1 MVSHACLLSSLKNRN
16 MPFSEIDHRSI
27 AIIKGL
33 AMDGPHAAKSGHQGT
48 AMALAPLAHV
58 LWTRIMTYDSK
69 ESLWPDRDRFIL
81 SAGHASILLYSML
94 HLTGFKLSLDDLKQF
109 RQLGSLTPGHPE
121 RGRTD
126 GVEVTTGPLGQ
137 GFANGVGMAIAERNL
152 RARLGNDICDHNI
165 WVVCGDGDLSEG
177 VSHEAASLAGHLQL
191 SRLTVIYDDNRITID
206 GTTDLA
212 LSDDASLRFKSYGWN
227 VIELGDES
235 KNLDSLESALLE
247 AKNEGQKPTII
258 ILRTLIGEPSPHTNT
273 AAVHGYSLKDEE
285 IKETKKILGI
295 PENETFWIPDD
306 VLDYYR
312 KAGIRGE
319 ETRKKWEK
327 TLTSIGERNELWST
341 LSGSGLMEDWKE
353 SLPVWQQGDTVA
365 TRKASN
371 ECIQSLM
378 EFMPG
383 LIGGGADLTG
393 NTGTSISNYG
403 VQSAETPEGRQIFF
417 GVREHAMGAISNG
430 IALHGSLF
438 PVTGTFLVFSDY
450 MRGAVRLA
458 ALSNAKSV
466 FIWSHDSVAVGEDG
480 PTHQPIEHASS
491 LRSIPNLDVFR
502 PADANE
508 TSSAWEIAV
517 NHKGPS
523 AMLLSRQDVP
533 VITNSKNTDGVS
545 KGAYIIQETPL
556 ELSLTLIATGSEVS
570 IACQAA
576 DKIEKELDLGVRV
589 VSMPCMERFDR
600 QTTKYKKNIISP
612 TIPSISIEAGSTF
625 GWNKWADL
633 PIGIDTFGTSAPG
646 DIALAEFGITTE
658 TLIQAA
664 TKLLKNDE
672 K

>member
-1 MVSHACLLSSLKNRN
+1 

-27 AIIKGL
+27 AVIKGL

-58 LWTRIMTYDSK
+58 LWTKIMTYDSK
-69 ESLWPDRDRFIL
+69 ESLWPNRDRFIL

-94 HLTGFKLSLDDLKQF
+94 HLTGYDLSLDDLKDF

-121 RGRTD
+121 SSHTD

-152 RARLGNDICDHNI
+152 RARLGNEICDHNI
-165 WVVCGDGDLSEG
+165 WVVCSDGDLSEG
-177 VSHEAASLAGHLQL
+177 ISHEAASLAGHLHL
-191 SRLTVIYDDNRITID
+191 NRLTVIYDDNQITID
-206 GTTDLA
+206 GKTDLS
-212 LSDDASLRFKSYGWN
+212 LSDNAALRFESYGWN

-235 KNLDSLESALLE
+235 NNLDSLESALLK
-247 AKNEGQKPTII
+247 AKNETRKPSII
-258 ILRTLIGEPSPHTNT
+258 ILKTLIGEPSPHTNT

-295 PENETFWIPDD
+295 PENETFWVPED
-306 VLDYYR
+306 VSEYYR
-312 KAGIRGE
+312 EAGARGE
-319 ETRKKWEK
+319 ESRKKWQESSLLSADK
-327 TLTSIGERNELWST
+327 SELWAT
-341 LSGSGLMEDWKE
+341 LSGSGLIEGWKE
-353 SLPVWQQGDTVA
+353 CFPLWEEGDTVA

-378 EFMPG
+378 GFMPG

-403 VQSAETPEGRQIFF
+403 VQSAEEPEGRQIFF
-417 GVREHAMGAISNG
+417 GVREHAMGGISNG

-466 FIWSHDSVAVGEDG
+466 FVWSHDSVAVGEDG
-480 PTHQPIEHASS
+480 PTHQPVEHAAS

-508 TSSAWEIAV
+508 TSAAWEIAAT
-517 NHKGPS
+517 HEGPT
-523 AMLLSRQDVP
+523 AMLLTRQDTP

-545 KGAYIIQETPL
+545 KGAYIIREPL
-556 ELSLTLIATGSEVS
+556 AKISLTIVATGSEVA
-570 IACQAA
+570 IACAAAA
-576 DKIEKELDLGVRV
+576 DIEKELELGVRV
-589 VSMPCMERFDR
+589 VSMPCMERFGR
-600 QTTKYKKNIISP
+600 QTVDYQNSIISP
-612 TIPSISIEAGSTF
+612 TVPSISIEAGSTY
-625 GWNKWADL
+625 GWDKWANVT
-633 PIGIDTFGTSAPG
+633 IGIDSFGTSAPG
-646 DIALAEFGITTE
+646 DVALTEFGITSE
-658 TLIQAA
+658 TIQVAA
-664 TKLLKNDE
+664 KNLLKNKE
-672 K
+672 SI

>member
-1 MVSHACLLSSLKNRN
+1 

-27 AIIKGL
+27 AVIKGL

-58 LWTRIMTYDSK
+58 LWTRIMIYDSK
-69 ESLWPDRDRFIL
+69 ESLWPNRDRFIL

-94 HLTGFKLSLDDLKQF
+94 HLTGYDLSLDDLKDF

-121 RGRTD
+121 SSHTD

-152 RARLGNDICDHNI
+152 RARLGNEICDHNI
-165 WVVCGDGDLSEG
+165 WVVCSDGDLSEG
-177 VSHEAASLAGHLQL
+177 ISHEAASLAGHLHL
-191 SRLTVIYDDNRITID
+191 NRLTVIYDDNQITID
-206 GTTDLA
+206 GKTDLS
-212 LSDDASLRFKSYGWN
+212 LSDNAALRFESYGWN

-235 KNLDSLESALLE
+235 NNLDSLESALLK
-247 AKNEGQKPTII
+247 AKNETRKPSII
-258 ILRTLIGEPSPHTNT
+258 ILKTLIGEPSPHTNT

-295 PENETFWIPDD
+295 PENETFWIPED
-306 VLDYYR
+306 VSEYYR
-312 KAGIRGE
+312 EAGARGE
-319 ETRKKWEK
+319 ETRKKWQESSLLSADK
-327 TLTSIGERNELWST
+327 SELWAT
-341 LSGSGLMEDWKE
+341 LSGSGLIEGWQQ
-353 SLPVWQQGDTVA
+353 SLPLWEEGDTVA

-378 EFMPG
+378 GFMPG

-403 VQSAETPEGRQIFF
+403 VQSAEEPEGRQIFF
-417 GVREHAMGAISNG
+417 GVREHAMGGISNG

-466 FIWSHDSVAVGEDG
+466 FVWSHDSVAVGEDG
-480 PTHQPIEHASS
+480 PTHQPVEHAAS

-508 TSSAWEIAV
+508 TSAAWEIAAT
-517 NHKGPS
+517 HEGPT
-523 AMLLSRQDVP
+523 AMLLTRQDTP

-545 KGAYIIQETPL
+545 KGAYIIREPL
-556 ELSLTLIATGSEVS
+556 AKISLTIVATGSEVA
-570 IACQAA
+570 IACAAAA
-576 DKIEKELDLGVRV
+576 DIEKELELGVRV
-589 VSMPCMERFDR
+589 VSMPCMERFGR
-600 QTTKYKKNIISP
+600 QTLDYQNSIISP
-612 TIPSISIEAGSTF
+612 TVPSISIEAGSTY
-625 GWNKWADL
+625 GWDKWANVT
-633 PIGIDTFGTSAPG
+633 IGIDSFGTSAPG
-646 DIALAEFGITTE
+646 DVALTEFGITSE
-658 TLIQAA
+658 TIQVAA
-664 TKLLKNDE
+664 ENLLKNKE
-672 K
+672 SI